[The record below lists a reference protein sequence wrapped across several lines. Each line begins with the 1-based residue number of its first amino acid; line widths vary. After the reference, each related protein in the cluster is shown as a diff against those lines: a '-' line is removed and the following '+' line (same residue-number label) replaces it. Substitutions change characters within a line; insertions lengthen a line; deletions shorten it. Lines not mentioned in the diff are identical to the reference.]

1 VSRDER
7 ERLRDI
13 VEALEAIREYVGG
26 SLEDPS
32 IGGPIALDAIL
43 FRLIVIGEAVKNVS
57 TELLEGAADIRWN
70 DIAGLRDIIAHEY
83 FRIQRQIIE
92 DTVKRDLPE
101 LLGAVENLLA

>member
-13 VEALEAIREYVGG
+13 V
-26 SLEDPS
+26 
-32 IGGPIALDAIL
+32 
-43 FRLIVIGEAVKNVS
+43 
-57 TELLEGAADIRWN
+57 
-70 DIAGLRDIIAHEY
+70 GLRDIIAHEY

-101 LLGAVENLLA
+101 LLRAAGGIAR